1 VKRKYQL
8 GSNQENKTETEME
21 VKNQKL
27 PHLLMIKRRQPKL
40 KKNIRLKSKNYKLKK
55 MKNFKKGY

>member
-8 GSNQENKTETEME
+8 GSNQENKTETETG
-21 VKNQKL
+21 VNNQKL

-40 KKNIRLKSKNYKLKK
+40 KKNIRLKNKLYAQENEKL
-55 MKNFKKGY
+55 